1 MTNRSVTA
9 NWLSALRR
17 HVAPREHHHVRT
29 GVHADFARLARII
42 AGKSVNIVLGG
53 GGALSFSQFGVLRA
67 IQDWKAGMI
76 DPWAD
81 GFFGEEGA
89 APASGRSRRRKAS

>member
-1 MTNRSVTA
+1 MREQPIQM
-9 NWLSALRR
+9 LEPGQQ
-17 HVAPREHHHVRT
+17 PRE
-29 GVHADFARLARII
+29 LALLT
-42 AGKSVNIVLGG
+42 SDE
-53 GGALSFSQFGVLRA
+53 ALPSDVLRA